1 MSTPFQNRL
10 VGTVIVAAAIVI
22 FLPDWLDGEKKTY
35 QADFEAIPE
44 APAFKAEQEV
54 KRFPQEKL
62 TKPAQAPLSDETA
75 LDEVADNGQQAG
87 QSTVAG
93 SDDVKVAAL
102 AKDEAFIVAGSTEA
116 ESTPSEST
124 KTVKV
129 KKQESKPPAKAKVD
143 VAWVIQLGSFRHK
156 KNVDE
161 LLSKLKKNGYTAF
174 TKPIKT
180 QKGTLTKVFIGP
192 ELHKASLEKK
202 LPELKRLTKVQGK
215 LARFYPTKQ

>member
-1 MSTPFQNRL
+1 LSTPFQNRL
-10 VGTVIVAAAIVI
+10 VGTIIVAAAIVI
-22 FLPDWLDGEKKTY
+22 FLPDLLDGEKTSY

-44 APAFKAEQEV
+44 APAFKGGQEP

-62 TKPAQAPLSDETA
+62 KQPVEAPLSDEIA
-75 LDEVADNGQQAG
+75 LDDAAPAENRGEDISGENAAAAG
-87 QSTVAG
+87 
-93 SDDVKVAAL
+93 DDVKVAAL
-102 AKDEAFIVAGSTEA
+102 PKSDDFADTDNAKA
-116 ESTPSEST
+116 
-124 KTVKV
+124 VKV
-129 KKQESKPPAKAKVD
+129 EKEAAKAPAKAKVD

-215 LARFYPTKQ
+215 LARFYPIKQ

>member
-54 KRFPQEKL
+54 KRFPREKL
-62 TKPAQAPLSDETA
+62 KKPAQAPLSDEAA
-75 LDEVADNGQQAG
+75 LDDVTDDNQQAG
-87 QSTVAG
+87 QTTAPG
-93 SDDVKVAAL
+93 SDDIKVAAL
-102 AKDEAFIVAGSTEA
+102 AKDENFTEAGSTA
-116 ESTPSEST
+116 PEST

-129 KKQESKPPAKAKVD
+129 KEQESKPPAKAKVD

-192 ELHKASLEKK
+192 ELHKTSLEKK

>member
-10 VGTVIVAAAIVI
+10 VGTVIVAAAIII
-22 FLPDWLDGEKKTY
+22 FLPDLLDGEKKSY
-35 QADFEAIPE
+35 QADFEAIPQ
-44 APAFKAEQEV
+44 APAFKGEQEI
-54 KRFPQEKL
+54 KRFPREKL
-62 TKPAQAPLSDETA
+62 NKPAEAPLSNETA
-75 LDEVADNGQQAG
+75 LDDMPAAGNSEQAG
-87 QSTVAG
+87 QETPDGGDGIKAVP
-93 SDDVKVAAL
+93 L
-102 AKDEAFIVAGSTEA
+102 PAKDDFAKAETAPADKAEKIVA
-116 ESTPSEST
+116 
-124 KTVKV
+124 
-129 KKQESKPPAKAKVD
+129 KPPAKAKVD

-192 ELHKASLEKK
+192 ELHKTSLEKK

>member
-10 VGTVIVAAAIVI
+10 VGTAIVAAAIVI

-44 APAFKAEQEV
+44 APAFKGEQEV

-62 TKPAQAPLSDETA
+62 KMPVQAPLSNETA
-75 LDEVADNGQQAG
+75 VDDLTDNALQTKN
-87 QSTVAG
+87 STSGG

-102 AKDEAFIVAGSTEA
+102 SKEEGFTQAKSTQA
-116 ESTPSEST
+116 ETTKPS
-124 KTVKV
+124 KV
-129 KKQESKPPAKAKVD
+129 KKQEPRPPAKAKVD